1 MKRPGSEHRSHITLF
16 SLVNLWKLSVLPP
29 TIKSGATKLRIAA
42 GILAIT
48 EAANQSAEEF
58 RKSGVQ
64 ITSERYPK
72 IRRLCGV
79 HETQNLILTSSED
92 YFSFILIVR
101 IYLHLSI
108 EFQDHLA
115 PRRLECTSGAFGG
128 SVSTDGMFGSDQIA
142 RHPTDAESGAESW
155 AVIFS
160 RTKPQM
166 FHWVDRKENWW
177 SIPSRCVFAAA
188 VLRRCIWKKCCP
200 CAVSQNNGSFSRDKT
215 YLLEHHVAS

>member
-1 MKRPGSEHRSHITLF
+1 MNCPGSEHRSRMTPF

-29 TIKSGATKLRIAA
+29 TIKSGATKLRMRQV
-42 GILAIT
+42 ILAIT

-92 YFSFILIVR
+92 FFSFILIVR

-128 SVSTDGMFGSDQIA
+128 ICQHGRDVRKRSNRSASVGCRVG
-142 RHPTDAESGAESW
+142 
-155 AVIFS
+155 
-160 RTKPQM
+160 
-166 FHWVDRKENWW
+166 
-177 SIPSRCVFAAA
+177 C
-188 VLRRCIWKKCCP
+188 
-200 CAVSQNNGSFSRDKT
+200 
-215 YLLEHHVAS
+215 

>member
-1 MKRPGSEHRSHITLF
+1 MNCPGSEHRSHITPF

-142 RHPTDAESGAESW
+142 RHPTDAESGVESW
-155 AVIFS
+155 AVIFPG
-160 RTKPQM
+160 TKPQM
-166 FHWVDRKENWW
+166 FSLGRLERELVVD
-177 SIPSRCVFAAA
+177 SIQVRLCSSCLEKVHMEE
-188 VLRRCIWKKCCP
+188 VLSMRGQPEQR
-200 CAVSQNNGSFSRDKT
+200 VVLTR
-215 YLLEHHVAS
+215 

>member
-1 MKRPGSEHRSHITLF
+1 MNCPGSEHRSHITPF
-16 SLVNLWKLSVLPP
+16 SLVNLEVICSAP

-92 YFSFILIVR
+92 FFSFILIVR
-101 IYLHLSI
+101 IYLHPLIELKDLLS
-108 EFQDHLA
+108 
-115 PRRLECTSGAFGG
+115 PRRLEYPSGAFGG
-128 SVSTDGMFGSDQIA
+128 TCQHGRDV
-142 RHPTDAESGAESW
+142 
-155 AVIFS
+155 
-160 RTKPQM
+160 
-166 FHWVDRKENWW
+166 RKRSNR
-177 SIPSRCVFAAA
+177 SASNRCRVG
-188 VLRRCIWKKCCP
+188 C
-200 CAVSQNNGSFSRDKT
+200 
-215 YLLEHHVAS
+215 